1 MSGELLAAQLPV
13 PPFHA
18 EDHLSLVRGLL
29 PFMSQTRSQV
39 LMLQFSV
46 AASSHCCQGKI
57 SCLATPQ
64 SSSAGKTSTLLFIH
78 GLKLPTASY
87 GFLAGFLS
95 PRCIWKRFSFFF
107 LFLSQNLLFWGVIKF
122 HLLLFMSFSF
132 IFIWLQLLL
141 FDSYLFKSY
150 AIKYN
155 PALLFLLG
163 TLKWE

>member
-1 MSGELLAAQLPV
+1 MASDAGPSHLLSVATSLATSFQPGQGQFSSQSQDSSLKGLASPFFPKSHCFSSWEGVEVSGELLAAQLPV

-95 PRCIWKRFSFFF
+95 PRCI
-107 LFLSQNLLFWGVIKF
+107 
-122 HLLLFMSFSF
+122 
-132 IFIWLQLLL
+132 
-141 FDSYLFKSY
+141 
-150 AIKYN
+150 
-155 PALLFLLG
+155 
-163 TLKWE
+163 